1 MNKLSKLLI
10 SIILML
16 NVKTSI
22 IASGD
27 LFKQEINKSEN
38 IAESINYN
46 EDNNNVDDEFEFIE
60 ESSSTFREPND
71 DLDVLGET
79 LDPEA
84 DKLPKTAISNLNFVF
99 ALAFVVLGSIIKI
112 INNEKT
118 G

>member
-22 IASGD
+22 IANGD
-27 LFKQEINKSEN
+27 LFIQEINKSEN

-60 ESSSTFREPND
+60 ESSSTFRESND

-84 DKLPKTAISNLNFVF
+84 DKLSKTAISNLNFVF
-99 ALAFVVLGSIIKI
+99 ALAIVVLGSIIKI